1 VKVRVLLVDDHAIVR
16 EGLRELLAALPDAQI
31 SEAATVDEALAQIRD
46 EQPTVIVLDFHL
58 PGLSGLKL
66 LRRIRVEYAKARV
79 LVLDMRAEA
88 RCATE
93 TLRAGAAGYLS
104 KNAPPEELLAAVC
117 RVAENGH
124 YIEAEIAQILALHA
138 IRSDPVKQLT
148 KREADIIGFLGNG
161 QSYAEIAAALGVS
174 YRTVVNTCS
183 QIKLKLGV
191 SRIGDLVRLS
201 AGGDRV

>member
-1 VKVRVLLVDDHAIVR
+1 VTWHLFAR
-16 EGLRELLAALPDAQI
+16 LR
-31 SEAATVDEALAQIRD
+31 S
-46 EQPTVIVLDFHL
+46 
-58 PGLSGLKL
+58 
-66 LRRIRVEYAKARV
+66 
-79 LVLDMRAEA
+79 
-88 RCATE
+88 
-93 TLRAGAAGYLS
+93 
-104 KNAPPEELLAAVC
+104 
-117 RVAENGH
+117 
-124 YIEAEIAQILALHA
+124 
-138 IRSDPVKQLT
+138 KQLT